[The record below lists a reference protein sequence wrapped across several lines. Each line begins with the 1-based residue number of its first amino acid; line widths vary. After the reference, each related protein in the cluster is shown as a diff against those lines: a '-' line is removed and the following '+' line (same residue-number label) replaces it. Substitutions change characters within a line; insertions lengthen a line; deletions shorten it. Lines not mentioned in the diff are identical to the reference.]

1 MNSRVWIAWI
11 TLDCTSAHML
21 GHNFHFTGCFDIK
34 LRWLSDLP
42 NTYEKRCLEVDSSI
56 RSVCW
61 YMWTLKVLL
70 SSIIALFT
78 CMYDMISHLL
88 STQSAAVFLFISFKA
103 RLAAF
108 DCGNCVIVFICC
120 NNLGKPCVHD
130 APWWN
135 LFGTSY
141 FQLFEN
147 MNCSCHNCSRLVF
160 VWQYVW
166 QLPKWVDLILSTL
179 ECLL

>member
-1 MNSRVWIAWI
+1 MYVHMNSHVWIAWI
-11 TLDCTSAHML
+11 MLDCTSAHML

-34 LRWLSDLP
+34 LRWLSELP

-78 CMYDMISHLL
+78 CMYDMISHLP
-88 STQSAAVFLFISFKA
+88 SKQSAAVFLFISFKT

-120 NNLGKPCVHD
+120 NNLGKALCTWCPVMESFWD
-130 APWWN
+130 F
-135 LFGTSY
+135 LFSVIWKHE
-141 FQLFEN
+141 L
-147 MNCSCHNCSRLVF
+147 L
-160 VWQYVW
+160 
-166 QLPKWVDLILSTL
+166 LP
-179 ECLL
+179 